1 LTDYLTHQIL
11 QHAKTTSKNYVVA
24 WRDEAAATHC
34 SGDFLSSIQEEADT
48 KIILHALNANERGAT
63 RLLIFAQDTDVLVLA
78 VRHYPALPPESFFMP
93 GNQDPISLRRIYFA
107 LGTLKASAL
116 PGFHALSGSD
126 TTGSLVGK
134 GKLTC
139 NWKPFISSDDKTLRA
154 FASLGTTETV
164 SENVA
169 SLLESFLC
177 RVYHS
182 ETKYTTLAELRWWMF
197 STKQTLGDKLPPTQ
211 DAFLPASSELSN
223 DGLGDG

>member
-1 LTDYLTHQIL
+1 
-11 QHAKTTSKNYVVA
+11 
-24 WRDEAAATHC
+24 
-34 SGDFLSSIQEEADT
+34 
-48 KIILHALNANERGAT
+48 
-63 RLLIFAQDTDVLVLA
+63 
-78 VRHYPALPPESFFMP
+78 MP

-134 GKLTC
+134 GKLTY
-139 NWKPFISSDDKTLRA
+139 WKSFISSDDKTLRA

-197 STKQTLGDKLPPTQ
+197 ST
-211 DAFLPASSELSN
+211 
-223 DGLGDG
+223 